1 MIHASEE
8 RTDELAEI
16 CAIIHDRTGI
26 VITRNLLLP
35 MSRWINVQIRKQG
48 IDALDYIKLLRN
60 ESDSSEFDSLLRFFI
75 NHETFFFRDFDQLA
89 YFAEVCLPEI
99 ESLKQKTGNATIRI
113 WSAGCSTG
121 EEAYTLAIILD
132 TMIGNKRLNC
142 QVLGTDIDPQAID
155 LCRIGQYSEQAR
167 RAVPPEY
174 LPQYF
179 IKNQAGYLVG
189 AELRKMVVFYQLNLL
204 EILSFNRYVGFDAL
218 FCKNVLF
225 YFDEITQEKILHQ
238 FYRSLNPGGFLCLD
252 YSVTIQKIM
261 KQFDLANM
269 GKFYYRK
276 AF

>member
-1 MIHASEE
+1 MNN
-8 RTDELAEI
+8 TFGTNELTKI
-16 CAIIHDRTGI
+16 CTIIHDRTGI
-26 VITRNLLLP
+26 VITSNLLLS
-35 MSRWINVQIRKQG
+35 MKRWINLQIRKRG
-48 IDALDYIKLLRN
+48 ITPLEYIKLIRN
-60 ESDSSEFDSLLRFFI
+60 QSDTSDFDHLLRFFI

-99 ESLKQKTGNATIRI
+99 ESAKKKIGSSIIRI

-121 EEAYTLAIILD
+121 EEAYTLAIILA
-132 TMIGNKRLNC
+132 TMIEDKRLNC

-155 LCRIGQYSEQAR
+155 FCRIGQYSEQAQ
-167 RAVPPEY
+167 RAIPHEY

-189 AELRKMVVFYQLNLL
+189 TELRNMVVFSELNLL
-204 EILSFNRYVGFDAL
+204 EIISNNRYVGFDAL

-225 YFDEITQEKILHQ
+225 YFDEHTQEKILRQ
-238 FYRSLNPGGFLCLD
+238 FYRSLNPGGYFCLD

-261 KQFDLANM
+261 KRFDLANM

-276 AF
+276 AM

>member
-1 MIHASEE
+1 MNDIFG
-8 RTDELAEI
+8 TDELAEI
-16 CAIIHDRTGI
+16 CAIIQTRTGI
-26 VITRNLLLP
+26 VITRNERLS
-35 MSRWINVQIRKQG
+35 MRRWINIQIRKRV
-48 IDALDYIKLLRN
+48 IDPFDYIELIAN
-60 ESDSSEFDSLLRFFI
+60 QSDSSEFDRLMRFFI

-99 ESLKQKTGNATIRI
+99 ESAKIQLGNPTIRI

-121 EEAYTLAIILD
+121 EEAYTLAIILS
-132 TMIGNKRLNC
+132 TMIGNKRLSC

-155 LCRIGQYSEQAR
+155 YCRIGQYSEEAQR
-167 RAVPPEY
+167 SVPAEY

-189 AELRKMVVFYQLNLL
+189 AELRKMVVFHELNLL
-204 EILSFNRYVGFDAL
+204 DILSNNRYVGFDAL

-225 YFDEITQEKILHQ
+225 YFDEFTQEKILHQ
-238 FYRSLNPGGFLCLD
+238 FYRSLNPGGFFCLD

-261 KQFDLANM
+261 KQFDLENI

-276 AF
+276 AM

>member
-1 MIHASEE
+1 M
-8 RTDELAEI
+8 R
-16 CAIIHDRTGI
+16 
-26 VITRNLLLP
+26 
-35 MSRWINVQIRKQG
+35 RWINLQIRKRG
-48 IDALDYIKLLRN
+48 IDPMAYIELIRN
-60 ESDSSEFDSLLRFFI
+60 QSDSSEFDHLLRFFI

-99 ESLKQKTGNATIRI
+99 ESVKKKMGNSTIRI

-132 TMIGNKRLNC
+132 IMTGDKRLKC
-142 QVLGTDIDPQAID
+142 EVLGTDIDPQAIEF
-155 LCRIGQYSEQAR
+155 CRIGQYSEQAQ

-189 AELRKMVVFYQLNLL
+189 AELRKLVIFNTLNLQ
-204 EILSFNRYVGFDAL
+204 EILSNNRYVGFDAL

-238 FYRSLNPGGFLCLD
+238 FYRSLNPGGFFCLD
-252 YSVTIQKIM
+252 YSVTIQKTM

-276 AF
+276 AM